1 MKKVLLSPLFAPVAT
16 VLAVGLC
23 IALSWIL
30 HPGNPTF
37 FFDEDGENEFITY
50 AGYGIGLIVALG
62 YARDYLKTDRQAS
75 YFALL
80 FLWLSALLRE
90 AGIQHWL
97 TDHDTT
103 AIKLRFFT
111 NPNNPLSEKIVAA
124 VLVVVVLG
132 TAVWLLCRYMPGLF
146 RGFLALNPLA
156 WTVATFGGV
165 GVVSQFADRF
175 PSNYF
180 KATGV
185 RLDDTVIYWFKAVEE
200 SGEATLPLLFALGFI
215 QYHLLREQNRPKS
228 L

>member
-124 VLVVVVLG
+124 ALVVVVLG

-146 RGFLALNPLA
+146 RGFFALNPLA
-156 WTVATFGGV
+156 WTVAIFGGV
-165 GVVSQFADRF
+165 GIVSQFADRF
-175 PSNYF
+175 PSNHF

>member
-23 IALSWIL
+23 IVLSWIL

-50 AGYGIGLIVALG
+50 ACYGIGLIVALG
-62 YARDYLKTDRQAS
+62 YARDYLKTDRQVS

-146 RGFLALNPLA
+146 RGFFALNPLA

-165 GVVSQFADRF
+165 GIVSQFADRF

>member
-1 MKKVLLSPLFAPVAT
+1 MQKVLLSPLFAPVAT

-37 FFDEDGENEFITY
+37 FFGEDGENEFMTY

-146 RGFLALNPLA
+146 RGFFALNPLA

-165 GVVSQFADRF
+165 GIVSQFADRF

>member
-80 FLWLSALLRE
+80 LLWLSALLRE

-165 GVVSQFADRF
+165 GIVSQFADRF

>member
-1 MKKVLLSPLFAPVAT
+1 MQKVLLSPLFAPVAT

-146 RGFLALNPLA
+146 RGFFALNPLA
-156 WTVATFGGV
+156 WTVATFGGM
-165 GVVSQFADRF
+165 GIVSQFADRF

-215 QYHLLREQNRPKS
+215 QSHLLREQNRPKS

>member
-1 MKKVLLSPLFAPVAT
+1 M
-16 VLAVGLC
+16 
-23 IALSWIL
+23 
-30 HPGNPTF
+30 
-37 FFDEDGENEFITY
+37 
-50 AGYGIGLIVALG
+50 
-62 YARDYLKTDRQAS
+62 KTDRQAS

-146 RGFLALNPLA
+146 RGFFALNPLA

-165 GVVSQFADRF
+165 GIVSQFADRF

-185 RLDDTVIYWFKAVEE
+185 RLDDTVIYWFKAMEE